1 MGRSNGIF
9 NNLLEI
15 DYIWTMEPYTKSKP
29 SHIGQKVRG
38 IRELRGKKQETMADE
53 LGISQQAVSKLE
65 QSEHIE
71 DETLERIAGVLDV
84 SLDTIKNFNEE
95 AVVYNIQHN
104 HEGANSGASN
114 IGAEVRNYNC
124 TFNPLD
130 KLMEVIEENKRLYE
144 ELLKK
149 ERETVAMLQQVIE
162 GKGWGVIKDLQ
173 VPFLAAERQA
183 KMSMRPIC

>member
-1 MGRSNGIF
+1 
-9 NNLLEI
+9 
-15 DYIWTMEPYTKSKP
+15 MEPYTKSKP

-38 IRELRGKKQETMADE
+38 VRELRGKKQETMADE
-53 LGISQQAVSKLE
+53 MGISQQAVSKLE

-162 GKGWGVIKDLQ
+162 GKG
-173 VPFLAAERQA
+173 
-183 KMSMRPIC
+183 